1 MNRTKKFALNS
12 ISSLTNQAIL
22 FAMGF
27 IIPKI
32 ILLNYGNAT
41 NGLVTSVTQFISY
54 FNILEAGLGGATIY
68 ALYKPLAE
76 KDNKLISILVYTTEK
91 LYRKVGLYF
100 FLCVLILAFFYPL
113 IVKELPINFNSTF
126 FLIMFIGMN
135 GVINFFSLGKYRT
148 LLTADQKSY
157 VVLNAISLNQILNM
171 MIIIILTYF
180 DVPITWVY
188 GMAILPVGIRWW
200 YLKSHTEKNYPEIS
214 NKYGIDNSLLKNRWD
229 VLFQQIVGTAQTA
242 FPTILATFMLGLVQ
256 VSVYS
261 VYNIVVGGIILA
273 VNMLPNSLSASFG
286 DLIVRK
292 ETEKFQKTY
301 LVFEYLFIIIIAIVF
316 GVTLSMLLPFVKLY
330 TNGIDNSVYLVS
342 AISIGFTINGFIN
355 GIKTPYGMLIISAGH
370 YRETRWRSLI
380 QAVILVISSTILC
393 YFYGVSGILIGAILA
408 NTYRLIDYIYY
419 VPKKIIRIS
428 IWNSIKNIGFGLI
441 IFAVAVIY
449 YLKFGRFYYS
459 IISWSE
465 WLYKSFILFS
475 ILSGTALFITFLF
488 NRVHLQYIMKKLK
501 QFIKY

>member
-1 MNRTKKFALNS
+1 
-12 ISSLTNQAIL
+12 
-22 FAMGF
+22 
-27 IIPKI
+27 
-32 ILLNYGNAT
+32 
-41 NGLVTSVTQFISY
+41 
-54 FNILEAGLGGATIY
+54 
-68 ALYKPLAE
+68 
-76 KDNKLISILVYTTEK
+76 
-91 LYRKVGLYF
+91 
-100 FLCVLILAFFYPL
+100 
-113 IVKELPINFNSTF
+113 
-126 FLIMFIGMN
+126 
-135 GVINFFSLGKYRT
+135 
-148 LLTADQKSY
+148 
-157 VVLNAISLNQILNM
+157 
-171 MIIIILTYF
+171 
-180 DVPITWVY
+180 
-188 GMAILPVGIRWW
+188 
-200 YLKSHTEKNYPEIS
+200 
-214 NKYGIDNSLLKNRWD
+214 
-229 VLFQQIVGTAQTA
+229 
-242 FPTILATFMLGLVQ
+242 
-256 VSVYS
+256 
-261 VYNIVVGGIILA
+261 
-273 VNMLPNSLSASFG
+273 
-286 DLIVRK
+286 
-292 ETEKFQKTY
+292 
-301 LVFEYLFIIIIAIVF
+301 
-316 GVTLSMLLPFVKLY
+316 MLLPFVKLY